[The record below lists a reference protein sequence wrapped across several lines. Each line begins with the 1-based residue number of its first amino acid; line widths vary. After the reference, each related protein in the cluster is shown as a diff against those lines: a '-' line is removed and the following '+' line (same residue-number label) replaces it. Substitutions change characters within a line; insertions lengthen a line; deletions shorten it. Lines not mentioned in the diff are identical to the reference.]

1 MIDSKASMWIEG
13 AFLLLSFFV
22 VVPLITAAI
31 GYAAWKGKP
40 KNVGRDM
47 YWTAF
52 IVAGAV
58 SGFLMVYSQR
68 MNADVRSWL
77 HLAQLAGFGLGILL
91 FGVAGGCMIGIFTY
105 RRSSSQEP
113 PE

>member
-1 MIDSKASMWIEG
+1 MIGSKASIWIEG
-13 AFLLLSFFV
+13 AFLLLGFFV
-22 VVPLITAAI
+22 VVPLIAAAI
-31 GYAAWKGKP
+31 GYGAWKGKP
-40 KNVGRDM
+40 KNSGRNM

-58 SGFLMVYSQR
+58 SGFLMVLSQR
-68 MNADVRSWL
+68 INADVRSWL
-77 HLAQLAGFGLGILL
+77 HLAQIVGFGLGILF

-105 RRSSSQEP
+105 RRSPSRRP

>member
-1 MIDSKASMWIEG
+1 MMGSKASMWIEG
-13 AFLLLSFFV
+13 AFLLLGFFV
-22 VVPLITAAI
+22 VVPLIAAAI

-40 KNVGRDM
+40 KNFGRDS

-52 IVAGAV
+52 IVAGAL

-77 HLAQLAGFGLGILL
+77 HLAQLAGFGLGILF
-91 FGVAGGCMIGIFTY
+91 FGVAGGYMIGILTY
-105 RRSSSQEP
+105 RRSPSQQP